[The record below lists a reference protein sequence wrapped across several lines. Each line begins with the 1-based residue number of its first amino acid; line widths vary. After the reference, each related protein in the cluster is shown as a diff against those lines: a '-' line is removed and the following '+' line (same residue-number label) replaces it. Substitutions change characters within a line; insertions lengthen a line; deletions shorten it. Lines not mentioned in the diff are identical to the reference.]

1 MPAPGVSYSHECGA
15 SSYLCPES
23 LGFGC
28 CKDGLACG
36 QDRCYSTEA
45 STLVFTQT
53 LTTTEDDSKITTTT
67 TVTTV
72 STPTDDGEATEVPTD
87 EELHKFYP
95 TAVEKVEPMVTEE
108 DDDDNGGGGGGL
120 TSGQIG
126 GAVAGVVIFLIL
138 VIIAA
143 VFIIRRLNRVAKAV
157 EETKPEPHDDRP
169 ETHEYFKPGDVE
181 IDSITTMSGATP
193 RPRFRSGATTDSDS
207 EAPTLFG
214 FPSPGSP
221 GESGMSSRR
230 HSHRSSGSSS
240 GGRMT
245 VSSWTRNNS
254 VRSSPRALSD
264 GFATPVSPDS
274 EPAELEAMSTRA
286 ELAGD
291 VSPIPELPSPVPST
305 ARMSRGK
312 DAAAH
317 AHKRSISAATPQLDA
332 VSEDGEYHGYYGPL
346 DKVAG
351 QTTTT
356 TTTAPTAT
364 KPAEMPGS

>member
-15 SSYLCPES
+15 NSYLCPES

-36 QDRCYSTEA
+36 KDRCYSTEA

-53 LTTTEDDSKITTTT
+53 LTTTEDDSRITTTT

-72 STPTDDGEATEVPTD
+72 STPTDDGEATDMPSD
-87 EELHKFYP
+87 EEMHKFYP
-95 TAVEKVEPMVTEE
+95 TAVEKVEPIITEE
-108 DDDDNGGGGGGL
+108 DDDDGGGGL

-126 GAVAGVVIFLIL
+126 GAVAGIVIFLIL
-138 VIIAA
+138 VILAA
-143 VFIIRRLNRVAKAV
+143 IFIIRRLNRVAKAV
-157 EETKPEPHDDRP
+157 EETKPAPDDRR
-169 ETHEYFKPGDVE
+169 ETQEYFKPGDAE
-181 IDSITTMSGATP
+181 IDSITTSGATP
-193 RPRFRSGATTDSDS
+193 RSRFRSGTTDSDS

-264 GFATPVSPDS
+264 GYATPVSPEP
-274 EPAELEAMSTRA
+274 EPAELEASIIRA
-286 ELAGD
+286 ELSGD

-305 ARMSRGK
+305 ARTSRGK
-312 DAAAH
+312 DGPAH
-317 AHKRSISAATPQLDA
+317 GHKRSISAATPQLDV

-356 TTTAPTAT
+356 PSAT

>member
-72 STPTDDGEATEVPTD
+72 STPTDDGDATEMPSD

-95 TAVEKVEPMVTEE
+95 TAVEKVEPIVTEE
-108 DDDDNGGGGGGL
+108 DDDDDDDSGGGGL
-120 TSGQIG
+120 SSGQIG
-126 GAVAGVVIFLIL
+126 GVVAGIVIFLII
-138 VIIAA
+138 VILAA
-143 VFIIRRLNRVAKAV
+143 ILIIRRLNRVAKAV
-157 EETKPEPHDDRP
+157 EETKPEPDDRR
-169 ETHEYFKPGDVE
+169 ETQEYFKPGDAE
-181 IDSITTMSGATP
+181 IESITTSGATP
-193 RPRFRSGATTDSDS
+193 RSRFRSGTTDSDS

-221 GESGMSSRR
+221 GDSAMSSRR

-254 VRSSPRALSD
+254 VRSSPGRALSD
-264 GFATPVSPDS
+264 GFVTPVSPDP
-274 EPAELEAMSTRA
+274 EPAELEARSTPA
-286 ELAGD
+286 ELSGD
-291 VSPIPELPSPVPST
+291 VSPIPELPNPVPST

-312 DAAAH
+312 DGAAH
-317 AHKRSISAATPQLDA
+317 GHKRSISAATPQLDV

-356 TTTAPTAT
+356 PTGAR
-364 KPAEMPGS
+364 PAEMPGA